1 MSARTDIPQLLR
13 VYLVTDRRNHGDRT
27 VADTVAAAVEGGATI
42 VQLRDPD
49 ATGLDL
55 FRLGEKLRD
64 LLAGTGVPL
73 IIDDRLDVALGVG
86 ADGVHLGQTDLPV
99 ESARAVAGPDLIIG
113 LSTTNPAQVRGALTL
128 PKGVVDYLG
137 VGPVWATTTK
147 ADAKPPIGVAGLA
160 ASVNAAG
167 GHLPCVAIGGITLD
181 NAHEVAATG
190 AGAAVVSAI
199 CGASDAREA
208 TGKLAHIMGT
218 AAP

>member
-1 MSARTDIPQLLR
+1 MSARADLAARLR
-13 VYLVTDRRNHGDRT
+13 VYLVTDRRNHGGRT

-55 FRLGEKLRD
+55 FRLGEELRD

-73 IIDDRLDVALGVG
+73 VIDDRLDVALAVG

-99 ESARAVAGPDLIIG
+99 RSARAVAGPDLLIG
-113 LSTTNPAQVRGALTL
+113 LSTTNPAQVRQALSL
-128 PKGVVDYLG
+128 PKGTVDYLG
-137 VGPVWATTTK
+137 VGPIWATTTK
-147 ADAKPPIGVAGLA
+147 ADAKPPIGVEGLA
-160 ASVNAAG
+160 ASMAAAAG
-167 GHLPCVAIGGITLD
+167 VLPCVAIGGITLA

-199 CGASDAREA
+199 CGASDARAA
-208 TGKLAHIMGT
+208 TETLARIMGS
-218 AAP
+218 